1 MLKHYSHIRM
11 EAKPRA
17 LEAIVERK
25 TDAKPGAEKA
35 AVPSEVPT
43 MEPAVVRNSGPVPT
57 KSPHW
62 TE

>member
-1 MLKHYSHIRM
+1 MSKHYSHTPM
-11 EAKPRA
+11 EAKRRA
-17 LEAIVERK
+17 LEAIVEK

-35 AVPSEVPT
+35 AAPSEVPT

-57 KSPHW
+57 KSPRW